1 VPGRSRAGD
10 LPLALLVLLAVACV
24 LAAPVLGR
32 SGHPGAADLAM
43 LAAAGCG
50 VASFALAGA
59 ATLRAARR
67 GTGPQHRAERR
78 P

>member
-1 VPGRSRAGD
+1 VPARSSPGD
-10 LPLALLVLLAVACV
+10 LALALLVLGAMASI

-32 SGHPGAADLAM
+32 SGHAGAADLAM
-43 LAAAGCG
+43 GAAAGCG

-67 GTGPQHRAERR
+67 SAGARR
-78 P
+78 RGGKRP

>member
-1 VPGRSRAGD
+1 VSAASPRSD
-10 LPLALLVLLAVACV
+10 LALALLVLGAIASI

-32 SGHPGAADLAM
+32 SGYAGAADLAM
-43 LAAAGCG
+43 GAAAGCG
-50 VASFALAGA
+50 VAAFALAGA

-67 GTGPQHRAERR
+67 R